1 MPSTVVA
8 NTAEGPAVKRQ
19 KVNGAAGSVTKQARE
34 SRIFT
39 PFRVRCDG
47 SQSEAQFANYTGR
60 LSD

>member
-19 KVNGAAGSVTKQARE
+19 KVNGAAASADKQATQ

-39 PFRVRCDG
+39 PFRVCRV
-47 SQSEAQFANYTGR
+47 QAHIYTPRTNYTSR